1 MIYFYQEHELKATR
15 YLHTVEIKLIYSFGQ
30 PYKTDKTIVGL
41 EPSYRYVS
49 RMNGH
54 KMCLP

>member
-15 YLHTVEIKLIYSFGQ
+15 YLHTVEIKLIYSFGR

-41 EPSYRYVS
+41 EPTATVMY
-49 RMNGH
+49 
-54 KMCLP
+54 LE